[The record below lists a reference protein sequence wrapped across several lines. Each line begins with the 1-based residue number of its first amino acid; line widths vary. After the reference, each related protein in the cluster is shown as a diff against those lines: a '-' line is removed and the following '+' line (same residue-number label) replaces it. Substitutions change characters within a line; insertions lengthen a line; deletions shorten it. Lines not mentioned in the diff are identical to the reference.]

1 MLSAPSCPRRLGQDR
16 WSETQQG
23 APQFSGGG
31 ISTDVSKHRSQGPST
46 SRSSPSAYVLEQRAS
61 LLRVSK
67 SRLPSR
73 NHSLGC
79 PQRPSRLRRPITSS
93 QPQSL
98 VRWPSPNSSGG
109 RFDPLHGIS
118 LCP

>member
-1 MLSAPSCPRRLGQDR
+1 MLSAPSCPRRLSQDR
-16 WSETQQG
+16 WSETQQA
-23 APQFSGGG
+23 APQFSGAG

-46 SRSSPSAYVLEQRAS
+46 RRSSPSAYVFEQRAS
-61 LLRVSK
+61 LLRVCK
-67 SRLPSR
+67 SRLSSR

-79 PQRPSRLRRPITSS
+79 PQRLSLLRRPITSS

-98 VRWPSPNSSGG
+98 VRWPPPNSRGG
-109 RFDPLHGIS
+109 LFDPMHGVS